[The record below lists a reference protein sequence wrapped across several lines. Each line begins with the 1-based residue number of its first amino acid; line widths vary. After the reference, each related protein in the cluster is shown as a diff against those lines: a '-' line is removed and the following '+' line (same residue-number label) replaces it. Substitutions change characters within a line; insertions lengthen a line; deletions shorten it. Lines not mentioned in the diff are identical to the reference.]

1 MSFTV
6 AAAPPFESTVLFVT
20 LNTRAFSFPTLKVFA
35 FWSTAAMRPRNG
47 SGRVGAGCVDGLG
60 EGEGVVFGDGE
71 GFAFGEGVTLG
82 LGARVGD
89 FLMAPD
95 AAAQAIAA
103 KQAIKRR
110 NLFFISGVD

>member
-20 LNTRAFSFPTLKVFA
+20 LNTRACSFPTLKVFA

-71 GFAFGEGVTLG
+71 GFAFGDGVTLG
-82 LGARVGD
+82 LAAGAGD
-89 FLMAPD
+89 FLV
-95 AAAQAIAA
+95 AAGDVKQTTAA
-103 KQAIKRR
+103 M
-110 NLFFISGVD
+110 